1 VLHTNMAMT
10 SLTLVGHSAGFPEPI
25 LRPSPATGHD
35 AEILD
40 VYDPY
45 LGYDAETFPYQQPQR
60 KMRSTSRAAL
70 LGGVCGHMSTTP
82 LLGYKCHRSGKEVR
96 QQQWSLAQER
106 WHFLYPR
113 TQGRRTMKRVCTL
126 TIGTLGVL
134 FLGMVLS
141 VGEVFAQTAKDLAGT
156 WTLVSAVT
164 EQGGNKTDTFGPH
177 PKGILTVD
185 ANGRYVLAIVR
196 AGLPKVA
203 SNNRTTAT
211 PEENKA
217 IVEGSI
223 THFGTL
229 SVNAADKAFTFK
241 VETAT
246 FPNWDGTEQKRPFI
260 VTGDE
265 LQYTVAA
272 ASGGGTATVV
282 WKRAK

>member
-1 VLHTNMAMT
+1 
-10 SLTLVGHSAGFPEPI
+10 
-25 LRPSPATGHD
+25 
-35 AEILD
+35 
-40 VYDPY
+40 
-45 LGYDAETFPYQQPQR
+45 
-60 KMRSTSRAAL
+60 
-70 LGGVCGHMSTTP
+70 
-82 LLGYKCHRSGKEVR
+82 
-96 QQQWSLAQER
+96 
-106 WHFLYPR
+106 
-113 TQGRRTMKRVCTL
+113 MKRVCKLTL
-126 TIGTLGVL
+126 GTLGL
-134 FLGMVLS
+134 LCLGVVLS
-141 VGEVFAQTAKDLAGT
+141 AGEVFAQTPKDLAGT

-164 EQGGNKTDTFGPH
+164 EQGGNKTDTFGPN

-217 IVEGSI
+217 IVQGSN

-229 SVNAADKAFTFK
+229 SVNAADKTITFK
-241 VETAT
+241 IETST
-246 FPNWDGTEQKRPFI
+246 FPNWDGTEQKRPFT

-265 LQYTVAA
+265 LQYTVPA